1 MKTTTATIASLMMA
15 AFVAV
20 SCSGS
25 TDVLF
30 ERLEESI
37 EAGDYI
43 STSQIAGQA
52 LQSERLDA
60 SQYKRLT
67 LAYIY
72 LLNYQYEAKDQIECI
87 DNILECH
94 QKAISLD
101 STAFAQDPQTDTL
114 VHKIRYYK
122 TQLIQRYGNEQE

>member
-1 MKTTTATIASLMMA
+1 MMA

-43 STSQIAGQA
+43 CTSQIAGQA
-52 LQSERLDA
+52 LQSEGLDA

-101 STAFAQDPQTDTL
+101 STAFAQAPQTDTL